1 MGKIIYPQKKEIK
14 GLWLI
19 DQDNFESLNIVIET
33 IDDLLSKSWI
43 NQIEIE
49 VKEQNKNLFKL

>member
-14 GLWLI
+14 GPWLI